1 MTDAS
6 STADAELVTL
16 RKAGWDEYQR
26 YVAGL
31 EGKVS
36 AYERAAPATSDSAE
50 VDGLIAAAPRQSAG
64 HTALYVI
71 GWVLFIL
78 QMLIVV
84 GIMAMPLIAVIT
96 GAGVGGFSLW
106 TFLGFALA
114 GISVVVHV
122 RFWQTRRPVALLLSG
137 IFAPTFAWVGAIAFT
152 VSLMPGGA

>member
-1 MTDAS
+1 MTDAPP
-6 STADAELVTL
+6 DEPLVSF
-16 RKAGWDEYQR
+16 RQSEWEAYQR

-31 EGKVS
+31 EGKIS
-36 AYERAAPATSDSAE
+36 AYERATPAVQSPVE
-50 VDGLIAAAPRQSAG
+50 VDELIPAVPSQSAG

-78 QMLIVV
+78 QMLIVI

-96 GAGVGGFSLW
+96 GAGVGVFSLW